1 MARRFWWTGLMF
13 GLCGCLMQ
21 NLSPETRMR
30 DAVIELNE
38 GTRWGRMDVASG
50 HVAPQFRPQFKASH
64 TNWGRGIQI
73 ADTEIIGMN
82 PQTDEEGAGAFS
94 RVAVRWYDQGTMVVA
109 ETVIRQTWQKHKQTF
124 LLTNESIES
133 GHPGLL
139 MIPEAPPESAQIA
152 PAPQE
157 REGFADDSQWSSVY

>member
-1 MARRFWWTGLMF
+1 MVKRFWWTGLMF

-38 GTRWGRMDVASG
+38 GARWGRMDVASG
-50 HVAPQFRPQFKASH
+50 HVAPQFQPQFKASH

-82 PQTDEEGAGAFS
+82 PQTD
-94 RVAVRWYDQGTMVVA
+94 V
-109 ETVIRQTWQKHKQTF
+109 RQTWQKHKQTF

-139 MIPEAPPESAQIA
+139 IIPEAPPEAVRVD

-157 REGFADDSQWSSVY
+157 SEGFADDSQWSSVY